1 MTTQINP
8 EDIWLSSGVDGIPD
22 VVSQY
27 EDHEIVIPLTL
38 DYDDDEKL
46 SNRLQ
51 EVTSVFASALAVLGR
66 LEAKITYQQHISD
79 KEFGQMMTQML
90 QSDPDIYKNSGRSV
104 EVMRAFVRES
114 MSEEWQDQDDKI
126 HRAIAIR
133 DRLKK
138 KADALGAYKETLS
151 RHITVRQMELQKGMR
166 I

>member
-1 MTTQINP
+1 MTAQINP

-38 DYDDDEKL
+38 DYDDDQKL

-79 KEFGQMMTQML
+79 KEFGQMM
-90 QSDPDIYKNSGRSV
+90 R
-104 EVMRAFVRES
+104 
-114 MSEEWQDQDDKI
+114 
-126 HRAIAIR
+126 
-133 DRLKK
+133 
-138 KADALGAYKETLS
+138 
-151 RHITVRQMELQKGMR
+151 
-166 I
+166 